1 MDEYLDAMEA
11 VVEQIEDPT
20 EGVAASEWP
29 AWARAYAATISPLNR
44 ALGMPRDPEPTYTAP
59 RAVHGA
65 ATKSLD
71 GVARSRSSRCPP
83 GANSHGRSTPAHRCG
98 HDRLKYAARGS
109 GSCGLLIVE

>member
-44 ALGMPRDPEPTYTAP
+44 ALGMPRDPELTYTALEPYMERP
-59 RAVHGA
+59 RNPWMA
-65 ATKSLD
+65 
-71 GVARSRSSRCPP
+71 
-83 GANSHGRSTPAHRCG
+83 
-98 HDRLKYAARGS
+98 
-109 GSCGLLIVE
+109 

>member
-44 ALGMPRDPEPTYTAP
+44 ALGMPRDPEPTYTALEPYMERP
-59 RAVHGA
+59 RNPWLA
-65 ATKSLD
+65 
-71 GVARSRSSRCPP
+71 
-83 GANSHGRSTPAHRCG
+83 
-98 HDRLKYAARGS
+98 
-109 GSCGLLIVE
+109 